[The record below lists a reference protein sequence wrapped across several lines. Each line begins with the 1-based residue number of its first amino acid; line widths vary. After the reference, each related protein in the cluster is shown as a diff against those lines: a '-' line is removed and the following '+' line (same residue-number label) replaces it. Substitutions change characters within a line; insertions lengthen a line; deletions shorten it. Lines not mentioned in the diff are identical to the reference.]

1 MARASKS
8 ESGPG
13 GRLPLSPVIHGRARL
28 LILSFLLRSGRP
40 ANFTALRDEIA
51 VTDGNL
57 SVHLGKLEE
66 AGLVAVSKSFVGKRP
81 QTRIRITPA
90 GKRRFK
96 AYVQD
101 LRAIVPGLEPEA

>member
-28 LILSFLLRSGRP
+28 LILSFLLRSGR
-40 ANFTALRDEIA
+40 AVHFTALRDEIA
-51 VTDGNL
+51 ATDGNL

-66 AGLVAVSKSFVGKRP
+66 AGLISVSKSFVGKRP
-81 QTRIRITPA
+81 QTRIKVTPA
-90 GKRRFK
+90 GRRQFK

-101 LRAIVPGLEPEA
+101 LRSIVPGLQGEE